1 MDELP
6 EGFSLPQSIESE
18 PRKSASVMLSRV
30 SGSRHEILMAHRIS
44 ELPAFP
50 ELWSFPGGGVSRV
63 DRKAAEQRP
72 EWLTDYGSNRLQVF
86 TLLREMVEEVGI
98 SPDGNGGFAEV
109 GQETREMVCED
120 KSAWLEAVESGKLHT
135 SGFRCQVITERT
147 TPPQSPARFHNLFFH
162 VDMGESGAEPTFP
175 PFRSEFD
182 EFRWWLPEDLISSW
196 ERNEL
201 HLPPPIVTLMRDIV
215 EKIADSGDLISACN
229 ILASK
234 PPSGPHRFEYGPGVE
249 CVLIP
254 TETLPPATHTNCFI
268 LGERGGQRAVI
279 DPAIS
284 ENEGFLE
291 LSSKV
296 DEIKADGSEIVCTIF
311 THKHRDHLGDLEMIS
326 KLYQAPV
333 WASSETLAEVS
344 PNEPFRELREGDS
357 FELVGPNGISEWK
370 VLETP
375 GHCPGQICLVGDPG
389 IVSADNCTM
398 VGTILVPSGDGD
410 MGDYIDG
417 LERLRKLH
425 PHTLFPGHG
434 PLIPNPERILTDYIN
449 HRRERHSRVLE
460 AVRSGNYSISKIV
473 EYAYSDTPEAH
484 PSLAQDQT
492 LSHLKS
498 LVKSGRLSHSNG
510 LYKPL

>member
-6 EGFSLPQSIESE
+6 EGVSIPNSIVSG

-30 SGSRHEILMAHRIS
+30 SGSNHEILMAHRIS

-50 ELWSFPGGGVSRV
+50 DLWSFPGGGVSRV
-63 DRKAAEQRP
+63 DRKAAEEHPDWFQNRT
-72 EWLTDYGSNRLQVF
+72 EDRLQVF

-98 SPDGNGGFAEV
+98 SPDGEGGFVEV
-109 GQETREMVCED
+109 GEEVRKRVCED
-120 KSAWLEAVESGKLHT
+120 KSAWLEAAESGEFSI
-135 SGFRCQVITERT
+135 SGFQCQVITERT

-162 VDMGESGAEPTFP
+162 VDLGESGVEPSFP
-175 PFRSEFD
+175 PLRSEFD
-182 EFRWWLPEDLISSW
+182 EFRWWLPEDLIASW

-201 HLPPPIVTLMRDIV
+201 HLPPPIVTLIRDLM
-215 EKIADSGDLISACN
+215 EKMEEAGDLISACE
-229 ILASK
+229 ILSSD

-268 LGERGGQRAVI
+268 LGERGGERVVI

-284 ENEGFLE
+284 DNEGFQE

-296 DEIKADGSEIVCTIF
+296 EEIKADGSEILCTIF
-311 THKHRDHLGDLEMIS
+311 THRHRDHLGDMDMIS
-326 KLYQAPV
+326 QLYQAPV
-333 WASSETLAEVS
+333 WASSQTLEAILQSES
-344 PNEPFRELREGDS
+344 SREIRDGDS
-357 FELVGPNGISEWK
+357 FELKGPNGKSEWK

-375 GHCPGQICLVGDPG
+375 GHCPGQICLVGIPG

-410 MGDYIDG
+410 MGAYIDG
-417 LERLRKLH
+417 LEMLKKLK

-434 PLIPNPERILTDYIN
+434 PLIPNPQRILTDYIN
-449 HRRERHSRVLE
+449 HRKGRHSKVLE
-460 AVRSGNYSISKIV
+460 AVRSGNSTLSKIA
-473 EYAYSDTPEAH
+473 ESAYSETPDAH

-498 LVKSGRLSHSNG
+498 LVKSGLVSHNDG